1 MVRKIKTES
10 YNFVKQNFGMNFKL
24 SFWAILLFFFN
35 VLSNTF
41 FNVLSNTSVNNHS
54 VLGESK
60 VILYSGDLFSLG
72 ISIVFAIIGYEYYK
86 ANQDKSHLN
95 GSLCQGFTGDK
106 VIKTLVLY
114 LIFSVALMFISIIF
128 ASLSIGFFVGIGMKA
143 AIVPILLVTIG
154 TFVGFFIYI
163 IAIFSQA
170 NFIMLASID
179 EGTFGELGYI
189 GAIKKSKSVMTGHV
203 SEYIVMNLSLIG
215 WFLLVGITAGLASV
229 FVIPYYLNV
238 RGNYYRYIMESHLD
252 EPLSK

>member
-35 VLSNTF
+35 VLSNT
-41 FNVLSNTSVNNHS
+41 SVNNHS

-60 VILYSGDLFSLG
+60 VILYSLG

-114 LIFSVALMFISIIF
+114 LIISLFSVALMFISIIF

>member
-35 VLSNTF
+35 VL
-41 FNVLSNTSVNNHS
+41 LNTSVNNHS
-54 VLGESK
+54 DLGEIK
-60 VILYSGDLFSLG
+60 VILYSYSDVLFSLG

-114 LIFSVALMFISIIF
+114 LIISLFSVALSFISVIF

-170 NFIMLASID
+170 DFIMLASID

>member
-35 VLSNTF
+35 VL
-41 FNVLSNTSVNNHS
+41 LNTSVNNHS
-54 VLGESK
+54 DLGEIK
-60 VILYSGDLFSLG
+60 VILYSYSGVLFSLG

-114 LIFSVALMFISIIF
+114 LIISLFSVALMFISIIF

>member
-35 VLSNTF
+35 VL
-41 FNVLSNTSVNNHS
+41 LNTSVNNHS

-114 LIFSVALMFISIIF
+114 LIISLFSVALMFISIIF

>member
-24 SFWAILLFFFN
+24 SFWAILLFF
-35 VLSNTF
+35 L
-41 FNVLSNTSVNNHS
+41 NVLSNTSVNYNSILGDAKFAYTSYLFGIIVS
-54 VLGESK
+54 V
-60 VILYSGDLFSLG
+60 
-72 ISIVFAIIGYEYYK
+72 VFAIIGYEYFK
-86 ANQDKSHLN
+86 ANQDTSHLN
-95 GSLCQGFTGDK
+95 GSLSQGFTGNK
-106 VIKTLVLY
+106 IIKTLLLSLIISSFFGVLTIIAFLVGAL
-114 LIFSVALMFISIIF
+114 LIGLSLGNPDAMVIVLLITVPTFIGVAIYFSTLFSQSNF
-128 ASLSIGFFVGIGMKA
+128 
-143 AIVPILLVTIG
+143 ILLT
-154 TFVGFFIYI
+154 
-163 IAIFSQA
+163 
-170 NFIMLASID
+170 SID

>member
-1 MVRKIKTES
+1 MCYNYIVIKLWRLYYFFRKIKTES

-24 SFWAILLFFFN
+24 SFWAILLF
-35 VLSNTF
+35 F

-114 LIFSVALMFISIIF
+114 LIISLKF
-128 ASLSIGFFVGIGMKA
+128 TKFV
-143 AIVPILLVTIG
+143 
-154 TFVGFFIYI
+154 
-163 IAIFSQA
+163 
-170 NFIMLASID
+170 
-179 EGTFGELGYI
+179 
-189 GAIKKSKSVMTGHV
+189 
-203 SEYIVMNLSLIG
+203 
-215 WFLLVGITAGLASV
+215 
-229 FVIPYYLNV
+229 
-238 RGNYYRYIMESHLD
+238 
-252 EPLSK
+252 

>member
-24 SFWAILLFFFN
+24 SFWAILLF
-35 VLSNTF
+35 F

-114 LIFSVALMFISIIF
+114 LIISVALMFISIIF